1 MSFILE
7 AQRKDGTD
15 DPHAAA
21 REALA
26 EHRRSRRLW
35 LGLVVGGVALLGLG
49 AFAYR
54 SFGPSQASAPQAVP
68 GISNPAAT
76 RELVVR
82 PRERT
87 GPNQAPAAREPASP
101 SPSRRTGFTPANPT
115 TAVRA
120 SEANPAP
127 GAGRVLSPEQAAAM
141 DIAMPE
147 SGPAAAAPAAAEQA
161 LVPGANEI
169 AVGPGP
175 AAQGSGASAAVSDP
189 APRAGNAGTVKVA
202 ELPPADRDAFPTL
215 EFSTHIFADDPEMRA
230 VVVNSQRLQEGQ
242 SIGEMVLR
250 AVTED
255 GIIVDYRG
263 HRVAVSVVEDW
274 Q

>member
-7 AQRKDGTD
+7 AQRKDGSD

-26 EHRRSRRLW
+26 EHRRSRWLW
-35 LGLVVGGVALLGLG
+35 LSLVLGGAALLGIG

-54 SFGPSQASAPQAVP
+54 SFGPSQGSAPQAVP
-68 GISNPAAT
+68 GISNPATT

-87 GPNQAPAAREPASP
+87 GPNRAPAVQEPAQ
-101 SPSRRTGFTPANPT
+101 PSRSRPTDRPA
-115 TAVRA
+115 
-120 SEANPAP
+120 ANPAP
-127 GAGRVLSPEQAAAM
+127 GAGRVLTPEQAAAM

-147 SGPAAAAPAAAEQA
+147 NVPLAAAPAAAPEV

-175 AAQGSGASAAVSDP
+175 ASQRSQASTATPEP
-189 APRAGNAGTVKVA
+189 APRSGSADAIKVA
-202 ELPPADRDAFPTL
+202 ELPPADRDAFPAL

-263 HRVAVSVVEDW
+263 HRVAVSVVEGW

>member
-7 AQRKDGTD
+7 AQRKDGSS

-26 EHRRSRRLW
+26 EHRRSRWRW
-35 LGLVVGGVALLGLG
+35 LGLVLGGAALLGLG
-49 AFAYR
+49 ALAYR
-54 SFGPSQASAPQAVP
+54 NFGPLQASAPTAVP
-68 GISNPAAT
+68 GISNPATT
-76 RELVVR
+76 RELVVK

-87 GPNQAPAAREPASP
+87 GPNRAPAAPAASP
-101 SPSRRTGFTPANPT
+101 TGTPQPAARAPT
-115 TAVRA
+115 TQGA
-120 SEANPAP
+120 ANRAP

-141 DIAMPE
+141 DIAMPDSE
-147 SGPAAAAPAAAEQA
+147 PAAARPAPADET

-169 AVGPGP
+169 AVGPSRAEQSRP
-175 AAQGSGASAAVSDP
+175 DSVEP
-189 APRAGNAGTVKVA
+189 APRSGTADVIKVA
-202 ELPPADRDAFPTL
+202 QLPAADREAFPKL

-242 SIGEMVLR
+242 SLGEMVLR